1 MDSNIRRTIII
12 DNYNNP
18 SNKKRNES
26 SDYLKTNSRNISC
39 IDNID
44 VYIKIENN
52 IIKDITYD
60 GEACAISISSSS
72 IISDI
77 LKDKTLE
84 EARYIIKN
92 YNNMIEEKEYNK
104 EILKDANAFDEIY
117 KQPSRKMCAT
127 LIIRGIEKILND
139 YQKK

>member
-26 SDYLKTNSRNISC
+26 SEYLKTNSRNISC

>member
-26 SDYLKTNSRNISC
+26 SEYLKTNSRNISC

-77 LKDKTLE
+77 LKDKTIE